1 MTFGSHA
8 PTFASEPLKHR
19 LRLSSS
25 LPTLHRTWNAFEI
38 DPDQDDTLTVE
49 EMEALSVAAQHRPK
63 RNTLDGIHVPREL
76 QDRAPG
82 GESPPPPRS
91 PASEPGDTR
100 SVHPPPLCSLGSNT
114 ADSRSIHP
122 PPCSPGFDTGDTRSV
137 HTDGDSSLLLE
148 CSS

>member
-49 EMEALSVAAQHRPK
+49 EMEALSVAAQRRPK
-63 RNTLDGIHVPREL
+63 RNTLEGIHVPREL

-82 GESPPPPRS
+82 DESPPPPRS
-91 PASEPGDTR
+91 PASDSGDTR
-100 SVHPPPLCSLGSNT
+100 SVHPPTALCATPGTPGQYTLLPH
-114 ADSRSIHP
+114 HP
-122 PPCSPGFDTGDTRSV
+122 PPTAGTPGQYTLLPHHPGQ
-137 HTDGDSSLLLE
+137 HSLVPRV
-148 CSS
+148 